1 MDETDT
7 SVPKGVD
14 PRHANV
20 ARVYDY
26 LLGGKDNYAA
36 DRAAAEH
43 MKQVTPNAV
52 TFVRENR
59 RFMQRA
65 AHYVAHQ
72 GVTRF
77 IDIGTGLPTAGPLH
91 EVVQEVHPNART
103 IYLDNDGVVLTHAHA
118 LMAGDAQTE
127 VVDGDITAPENI
139 LANGHVAGMLAD
151 GEPVGVLML
160 AILHF
165 LPDEQ
170 VTHAVQTFKDALPP
184 GSYLLISHVTADLHD
199 ADTTR
204 TAAQSYTEN
213 IQGIHLRST
222 AEIKRFVEGMVV
234 VEPGV
239 VPTPQWPM
247 GGSAVGSGWG
257 LAVVARKP

>member
-1 MDETDT
+1 
-7 SVPKGVD
+7 VD
-14 PRHANV
+14 DASGSAPNEAEPRQANV

-26 LLGGKDNYAA
+26 LLGGKDNYIA
-36 DRAAAEH
+36 DRAAGEH
-43 MKQVTPNAV
+43 MKKVTPHAV
-52 TFVRENR
+52 TFVKENR

-65 AHYVAHQ
+65 AHYVAHR

-103 IYLDNDGVVLTHAHA
+103 IYIDNDDIVLTHARA
-118 LMAGDAQTE
+118 LMAGDGQTE
-127 VVDGDITAPENI
+127 VVGGDITTPENV
-139 LANGHVAGMLAD
+139 LANEHVAGMLAD
-151 GEPVGVLML
+151 GEPVAVLML
-160 AILHF
+160 AVLHF

-170 VTHAVQTFKDALPP
+170 VAHAVRTFKEALPS

-199 ADTTR
+199 AETTR
-204 TAAQSYTEN
+204 TAAQSYTER
-213 IQGIHLRST
+213 IQSIHLRST
-222 AEIKRFVEGMVV
+222 AEITRFADGMVI

-239 VPTPQWPM
+239 VPTPQWPIR
-247 GGSAVGSGWG
+247 GGAVGSGWG